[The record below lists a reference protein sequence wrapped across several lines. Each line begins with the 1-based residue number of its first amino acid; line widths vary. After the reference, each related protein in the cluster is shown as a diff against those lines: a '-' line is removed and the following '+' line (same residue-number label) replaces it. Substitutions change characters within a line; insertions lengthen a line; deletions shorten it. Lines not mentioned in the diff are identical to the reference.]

1 MAEGARFLGD
11 TAVGIAAAVRAGEA
25 SPVAVVEAHLERIRE
40 LDGRLHAFQLVRAE
54 EVRAEALALQDR
66 PDLGELPLA
75 GVPVAVKDNVDLAG
89 APTRNGS
96 AATAAAAAAA
106 DAEPVRRLREAG
118 ALLVGKTTV
127 PELSLW
133 PFTESAAYGDTRNPW
148 SLDHTPGGSS
158 GGSAAAVAAGMV
170 PVALGADGGGSIRM
184 PASNCGLV
192 GIKPGPGVVPFPGGG
207 VSALYGM
214 SEFGPLAT
222 TVADLGLVLDVLAGA
237 TAYRAVRV
245 PERPLRV
252 GVTARPGAVGVTV
265 DEEVLAALD
274 ASAAALREAGHEVV
288 PGGPPWRNGDAAP
301 FLRRFFMGV
310 AQDAE
315 RVAWEALEPRT
326 RAEVRAGR
334 LLARA
339 GRLPSGP
346 PARVLARYR
355 AFFEDHDVL
364 LCPTL
369 AALPLRLGA
378 YRGKGLARTILGLTA
393 YMPFTPPFNLVGFP
407 AISVPA
413 GVSRSG
419 LPIGVQLAGPR
430 GAEAL
435 LLSLAR
441 QLEALRPWPRH
452 APLAAAVAGPGPHPQ
467 PPADR

>member
-1 MAEGARFLGD
+1 MAERGRFLGD

-40 LDGRLHAFQLVRAE
+40 LDDRLQAFQLVRAE
-54 EVRAEALALQDR
+54 EVRAEAAALQDR
-66 PDLGELPLA
+66 PDLAELPLA

-96 AATAAAAAAA
+96 AATAAVAAEA
-106 DAEPVRRLREAG
+106 DGEPVRRLREAG

-133 PFTESAAYGDTRNPW
+133 PFTESAAYGATRNPW

-158 GGSAAAVAAGMV
+158 GGSAAAVAAAMV
-170 PVALGADGGGSIRM
+170 PVALGADGGGSIRI
-184 PASNCGLV
+184 PASNCGLL
-192 GIKPGPGVVPFPGGG
+192 GIKPGLGVVPFPGG
-207 VSALYGM
+207 VSALHGM

-222 TVADLGLVLDVLAGA
+222 TVADLGLLLDVLAGA
-237 TAYRAVRV
+237 TAYRAVRA
-245 PERPLRV
+245 PDRPLRV
-252 GVTARPGAVGVTV
+252 GVTAKPGAVGVTV
-265 DEEVLAALD
+265 DPEVRAALD
-274 ASAAALREAGHEVV
+274 ATAAALADAGHRVV
-288 PGGPPWRNGDAAP
+288 PADPPWRNGDAAP
-301 FLRRFFMGV
+301 FLRRFFLGV

-315 RVAWEALEPRT
+315 RVAWDALEPRT
-326 RAEVRAGR
+326 RAEARSGR
-334 LLARA
+334 LLRRT

-346 PARVLARYR
+346 PARVLDRYL
-355 AFFEDHDVL
+355 AFFQDHDVL

-378 YRGKGLARTILGLTA
+378 CQGKGFARTVLGLTG

-407 AISVPA
+407 AVSVPA
-413 GVSRSG
+413 GASRSG

-441 QLEALRPWPRH
+441 QLETLRPWPRH
-452 APLAAAVAGPGPHPQ
+452 APLAPAAAGSS
-467 PPADR
+467 